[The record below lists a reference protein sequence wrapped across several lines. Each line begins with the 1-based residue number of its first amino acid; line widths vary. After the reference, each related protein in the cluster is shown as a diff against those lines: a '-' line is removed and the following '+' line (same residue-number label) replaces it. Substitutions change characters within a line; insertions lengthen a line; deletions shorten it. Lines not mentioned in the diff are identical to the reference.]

1 MSGNPRIPNSD
12 RTLCDDR
19 PLLVALHSR
28 GNSTRQT
35 NIGTSL
41 LAHKTKVPE
50 FVLKT
55 SWFDYIANGA
65 DFKRLSKAIARLQLI
80 WLLINLK
87 VIAWNSDWFISLFI
101 RVAINRSIYFDIG
114 FSPVF

>member
-19 PLLVALHSR
+19 PLLVALYSR
-28 GNSTRQT
+28 GNSIRQT
-35 NIGTSL
+35 NIRTSL

-55 SWFDYIANGA
+55 SWFDDIANAA

-80 WLLINLK
+80 FTIFQL
-87 VIAWNSDWFISLFI
+87 
-101 RVAINRSIYFDIG
+101 SIMQSVCPPNFA
-114 FSPVF
+114 